1 MHTNYV
7 CPKDTCN
14 GCYACVDICKHDA
27 ITIKDEIIAYNAEI
41 ITEKCV
47 ECGLCKRVCPNC
59 SNVKKR
65 ETIFAKQG
73 WSSLDEER
81 EKSSSG
87 GVAAAITRSFIL
99 SGGYVC
105 SCLFSNGKFGFEITN
120 DLETAKRF
128 RGSKYVKSTP
138 MGVYIR
144 IKQVLKEGHKV
155 LFIGLPCQVAGV
167 LNYTKNNQNLYTI
180 DLVCHGTPS
189 PQLLNNYLE
198 TDLHMCMEDLEDLQF
213 REKHIFRL
221 KKGESYLVPRNLVD
235 RYTKTFL
242 QGLTYTEN
250 CYRCQFATEKR
261 ISDITIGDS
270 WASDM
275 DEDEQKKGISIILC
289 QNEKGRELIKSAKLV
304 LHEMNLEAE
313 RNKNLQLRKPSDKHK
328 KRERFMNIFNRIR
341 SFEKAAF
348 MCFPMF
354 YIKQDAKK
362 VLIHIKSK
370 NKK

>member
-7 CPKDTCN
+7 CTKDLCN

-27 ITIKDEIIAYNAEI
+27 IIIKDEITAYNAEI

-47 ECGLCKRVCPNC
+47 GCGLCKRVCPNHL
-59 SNVKKR
+59 NAKKR
-65 ETIFAKQG
+65 DTIFSKQG
-73 WSSLDEER
+73 WSSFDEER
-81 EKSSSG
+81 ANSSSG
-87 GVAAAITRSFIL
+87 GVAAAITRLFIN

-120 DLETAKRF
+120 DLEIAKRF

-138 MGVYIR
+138 MGIYIQV
-144 IKQVLKEGHKV
+144 KQILSEGHKV
-155 LFIGLPCQVAGV
+155 LFIGLPCQVAGI
-167 LNYTKNNQNLYTI
+167 LNYTKNNENLYTI

-189 PQLLNNYLE
+189 PQLLDNYLK
-198 TDLHMCMEDLEDLQF
+198 TDLHMCMEDIEDLQF
-213 REKHIFRL
+213 REKHTFRL
-221 KKGESYLVPRNLVD
+221 KTGKSYLIPRNLVD

-250 CYRCQFATEKR
+250 CYSCQFATEKR

-275 DEDEQKKGISIILC
+275 DEGEQKKGISIILC
-289 QNEKGRELIKSAKLV
+289 QTEKGKKLV
-304 LHEMNLEAE
+304 RSANLILHEMNLEVE

-328 KRERFMNIFNRIR
+328 KRGRFMKAFSRTK
-341 SFEKAAF
+341 SFEKATF
-348 MCFPMF
+348 MCFPIF
-354 YIKQDAKK
+354 YLKQDVKK
-362 VLIHIKSK
+362 VLMRIKL